1 MTTRFTPDGR
11 PAWIGSLPIRDH
23 QKAIRL
29 VDRYSPEI
37 PIWIQLPAYAAEGM
51 LAQFAGP
58 LPGLVREG
66 DRMFIDA
73 GAEDFDQ
80 QVLEFFEESMAVAEG
95 AVSLADSR
103 FALDRATA
111 PGFFELLAYL
121 DRRNV
126 LPAAVKGQVTGP
138 FTFATGIND
147 AGGRAIFYNDTLRE
161 AAVTA
166 IALNARWQTEQLK
179 KYGVPVILFL
189 DEPGLAGFGSSAF
202 ISVTGADVA
211 ACLEP
216 VIREIHSAGGLAGVH
231 VCANTD
237 WSLMLDASLDIISFD
252 AYSFFDKFLLYPD
265 GIRNFLN
272 RGGILAWG
280 IVPTGD
286 PEQVRRETTD
296 TLFTRLEADMAR
308 LAELGVDPAV
318 VAAQSLITPS
328 CGVGS
333 LPAAD
338 AVRVIEMTREISD
351 RIRIRFN
358 EKSDV
363 DGPATR

>member
-1 MTTRFTPDGR
+1 MTTRFIPAGR

-23 QKAIRL
+23 QEAIRL

-37 PIWIQLPAYAAEGM
+37 PIWIQLPAFAAEGM

-73 GAEDFDQ
+73 GAQDFDQ
-80 QVLEFFEESMAVAEG
+80 QVLEFFEESMAVAENR
-95 AVSLADSR
+95 AALADSR
-103 FALDRATA
+103 FALDAATA

-121 DRRNV
+121 DRRTTP
-126 LPAAVKGQVTGP
+126 PAAVKGQVTGP
-138 FTFATGIND
+138 FTFATGIHD
-147 AGGRAIFYNDTLRE
+147 AEGRAIFYNDTLRE

-166 IALNARWQTEQLK
+166 IAMNARWQTEQLK
-179 KYGVPVILFL
+179 KYHVPVILFL

-202 ISVTGADVA
+202 ISVTSADVG

-216 VIREIHSAGGLAGVH
+216 VIREIHAAGGLAGVH

-237 WSLMLDASLDIISFD
+237 WSLMFDASVDIISFD
-252 AYSFFDKFLLYPD
+252 AYSFFDKFLLYPAR
-265 GIRNFLN
+265 IREFLD

-286 PEQVRRETTD
+286 PEQVRGETPD
-296 TLFTRLEADMAR
+296 SLIARLEGDMAR
-308 LAELGVDPAV
+308 IADLGIDPAV
-318 VAAQSLITPS
+318 AAAQSLITPS

-333 LPAAD
+333 LSPAD

-351 RIRIRFN
+351 RMRN
-358 EKSDV
+358 K
-363 DGPATR
+363 